1 MDYVFHNTISL
12 MKTRPVA
19 CQAGLAFLFVLAAS
33 ESTCPAG
40 TVTWDNSNLTQTWS
54 TPANWDTNVEPLDT
68 DDVVFPS
75 GLGTTITLASGEK
88 AKSLRFDDSYILS
101 GGTLTLPGGSSI
113 LTAIDRT
120 ATINTPLTVAGGL
133 SKTGGGTLVLGGSN
147 TNFSG
152 TLDIVA
158 GILRV
163 NHANAAGSSTSN
175 SVGIQSGSTLEVGNA
190 ISFPRNITLGHGG
203 TVAGTGT
210 AATTGILG
218 IDAGATTVTLGT
230 SALSDVLTIGN
241 AANELTGGSAATVI
255 GLAGA
260 GTVQLSNASNFDGSW
275 KLNTGTLGLANATAL
290 GDNNSASVTLQG
302 GTLAGRA
309 TSTSA
314 LNFTGSAGNHLI
326 VTADSSLLSDR
337 TTAGAAGVTFT
348 FGSLAIGSHTLTVG
362 PGPNVT
368 SGTAGITLGDITL
381 SGNPQLA
388 VDDRGSASGRLVAG
402 SWLGGGAARTITKS
416 GGGDLTVTGGSTDLP
431 AGSQFTASGGGTI
444 TMGFPPLGSD
454 ATVVVSATQNPFGES
469 TIQVTDGALRL
480 LANGN
485 GSSTAQTYVL
495 PSAISLGGSVTLDPF
510 RQSGSGSNKTFR
522 LPGLTLAPGTDLA
535 IAGDYTHGIALT
547 GALVLQGSATLR
559 GADAAGMD
567 GLLAL
572 DAGISG
578 DADDALALAG
588 GTSPLAL
595 TINGASTFGGGTTMS
610 GGTVTLNAAGALGN
624 GPLALSG
631 GALTVNHDGA
641 IAGPVV
647 MTGGTLR
654 INDIDA
660 LAGNAIQLA
669 GGTLDL
675 RANVS
680 SSYTTGALSLT
691 GPATL
696 NVGNNGSGSTQTIT
710 LPALNVSG
718 STVLTLTNS
727 SGYIPDFSAIALSGD
742 LTLNHAITA
751 QVRTISEDAQPRRLI
766 KAGTG
771 ILKLQGAS
779 THSGGTEVLAGTL
792 LIEHPGALGG
802 GTLALGDTSGSSAA
816 TVQVNPGIS
825 IANHLLCRNG
835 SSGTLTL
842 DAPSGG
848 AIWAGTVELER
859 NLTLDNGGSTAPLT
873 LSGRITGT
881 GSLIKT
887 SSGTVSLTNPTSD
900 FVGAGIDSVRINA
913 GPLLVTSDGAL
924 GHPANGVTL
933 AGVVGSGSALKADGS
948 FTSSRPFNFA
958 NTDSWIHVTSG
969 NVLTL
974 AGGFSGSGTLIKADS
989 GTLAIAATADGSARG
1004 SAATQILAGTL
1015 RLHAPN
1021 TLSAGGPIQISSGSP
1036 AIELMSD
1043 PDTGFG
1049 HPLAVAAPT
1058 AIHIDRAPGGSRSN
1072 GRHSLPSLTFAGSS
1086 GGSVTLTTSN
1096 GYVLRLDEL
1105 DFKPSD
1111 SGSLSNNGTRAL
1123 EIGSLTSSA
1132 TGTVTRNFTIGG
1144 SGDTRI
1150 TGAIGQSGTAP
1161 IRLTKTGPGTLLFG
1175 TAASG
1180 FGAGV
1185 TVEDGLLDLNGLDFS
1200 TAALTLG
1207 GAPSSLGPRIVTGGG
1222 ALVLSGGL
1230 TYSSNST
1237 APGAMFTGDLD
1248 LTDGSHVFNIGDSP
1262 QASTDVVID
1271 GAIRGNLGSTISKT
1285 GNGTLRFSGPGN
1297 SLPGPVTL
1305 GAGLLELAK
1314 SGGAG
1319 IGTGGLFIT
1328 GGTARLLAG
1337 GQIDDTAQVGIDSAN
1352 TSLLELAGHVETI
1365 GSLSLAQSDSNDF
1378 SAVRT
1383 GASGTLVLR
1392 GNLVLA
1398 NNTSSSGDNSRR
1410 VLITGSG
1417 GMATPANDGTLDL
1430 GGAVRSVHVSSSTAL
1445 PQYAAKANAT
1455 IETRII
1461 NGGILKTGA
1470 RTLYLTHPSN
1480 DLPGGIQIAEGA
1492 VNLGNNGLAGIAS
1505 VSFANTGAADA
1516 MIMLSNSSGPVAT
1529 ALTVGGSG
1537 TGSATVSYTALSPG
1551 SLEWSGNI
1559 TLERDLTVQVD
1570 NGTTSDGGSAVLDLT
1585 GRIDDGGGTWG
1596 LIKTGD
1602 GTLKLAPGNTYSG
1615 GTTISRGVL
1624 RISDPTALGDGTAP
1638 AVFDGG
1644 CLHATSS
1651 FGLSRGILI
1660 TNGGSIHVDAPQ
1672 SLNLSGAVDWGTG
1685 PMYFYGSGRTVLTG
1699 TSGGSGG
1706 DLTIGIPGP
1715 FATAWNTTSGFQF
1728 GHVLSLQGG
1737 ATLPAGNLRIV
1748 NHAILELGTGD
1759 FTRPLGT
1766 APGELRLDTNRG
1778 AGWAAHG
1785 ADRVVNLGGG
1795 GAGIVWGQTTPPFLY
1810 QTTVGQLILG
1820 SAGATHTVDF
1830 RNSLELNNGETFMS
1844 RSIIVPDG
1852 PAALEARITGNIN
1865 LTPPSGHI
1873 FTNLKLQVAGALEIT
1888 GNLTGPMALTKTGTG
1903 TATLG
1908 GANTFDAGIW
1918 VEEGSLVIAGNAG
1931 FGASD
1936 ELEVSEGANL
1946 DVGALTA
1953 PLAIA
1958 YLDLYG
1964 TIDGDLQVIEEI
1976 TGYGTITGDLT
1987 AQPGAYV
1994 IPDSDAPLRVGGDF
2008 TLANGATFWPSVN
2021 FRVDPVEAS
2030 QLSVGGTVHLAG
2042 ALDFSFFGTRPA
2054 VVATYVAIFN
2064 DGNDPIIGNF
2074 VGLPEGSL
2082 IPFPDGSSLRVTY
2095 LANGDGGTVGNDF
2108 GVTYLPAGAGGADL
2122 ALAAAAPLFVTTS
2135 EPFAATFT
2143 INNIG
2148 SEPVNNSLLHVTL
2161 PTNATFNGSTP
2172 AGTLAGGILT
2182 VGLPPLT
2189 AGVSTQVGLTF
2200 AAPALTSAV
2209 NLSAQIAA
2217 GADNNPTNNS
2227 AQRVIAALS
2236 GGQILLKALERDPV
2250 TDKLSL
2256 EIDTL
2261 DGVNY
2266 RFESSTDM
2274 IHWNPL
2280 DTFTG
2285 DGLPY
2290 SSERTPGL
2298 PREFFRFRIVP

>member
-1 MDYVFHNTISL
+1 
-12 MKTRPVA
+12 MKTRPLA

-40 TVTWDNSNLTQTWS
+40 TVTWDNSDQTHTWS
-54 TPANWDTNVEPLDT
+54 TPANWDNNVEPLDA

-75 GLGTTITLASGEK
+75 GLGAAITLASGEK
-88 AKSLRFDDSYILS
+88 AKSLRFDDSYVLGS
-101 GGTLTLPGGSSI
+101 GSLTLPGGGGI
-113 LTAIDRT
+113 QVAGGIT

-133 SKTGGGTLVLGGSN
+133 NKNGTGTLVLGGSN
-147 TNFSG
+147 TNFTG
-152 TLDIVA
+152 TLSIVA
-158 GILRV
+158 GTLRV

-175 SVGIQSGSTLEVGNA
+175 SVEIQSGSTLEVGNG
-190 ISFPRNITLGHGG
+190 ISFPRNLSLSHGG

-210 AATTGILG
+210 AATTGILS
-218 IDAGATTVTLGT
+218 IDPAATSVTLGT
-230 SALSDVLTIGN
+230 SAVSDVLTIGN
-241 AANELTGGSAATVI
+241 AANELTGGSATTVVGI
-255 GLAGA
+255 AGA

-275 KLNTGTLGLANATAL
+275 KLTTGSLGLANATAL
-290 GDNNSASVTLQG
+290 GDTNTASVTLQG
-302 GTLAGRA
+302 GTLAGRS

-314 LNFTGSAGNHLI
+314 LNFTGSAGNNLF

-337 TTAGAAGVTFT
+337 TTAGTAGATFT

-388 VDDRGSASGRLVAG
+388 VNDLGSASGRLVTG
-402 SWLGGGAARTITKS
+402 SWLGGGAARTIIKS
-416 GGGDLTVTGGSTDLP
+416 GGGDLTVTGGSTELP

-444 TMGFPPLGSD
+444 TMLFPPLGSD
-454 ATVVVSATQNPFGES
+454 AIVAIAATQNPFGES

-522 LPGLTLAPGTDLA
+522 LPGLTLAPGTNLA

-547 GALVLQGSATLR
+547 GKLVLQGSATLR

-610 GGTVTLNAAGALGN
+610 GGTVTLNAASALGN
-624 GPLALSG
+624 GPLTLAG
-631 GALTVNHDGA
+631 GVLTVNSDGA
-641 IAGPVV
+641 IVGPVV

-660 LAGNAIQLA
+660 LAGNAIQLG

-696 NVGNNGSGSTQTIT
+696 NVGNNGSGSTQTIS
-710 LPALNVSG
+710 LPALNVTG
-718 STVLTLTNS
+718 STVLTLTS
-727 SGYIPDFSAIALSGD
+727 TSGYIPDFSSIALSGD

-751 QVRTISEDAQPRRLI
+751 QVQTISEDAHPRRLI

-771 ILKLQGAS
+771 ILKLQGAG
-779 THSGGTEVLAGTL
+779 THSGGTEALAGTL
-792 LIEHPGALGG
+792 LIEHPDALGG

-816 TVQVNPGIS
+816 TVQVTPGIS

-848 AIWAGTVELER
+848 ATWAGTVELER
-859 NLTLDNGGSTAPLT
+859 TLTLDNGGSAAPLT
-873 LSGRITGT
+873 VIGRITGT

-887 SSGTVSLTNPTSD
+887 GSGPVSLTNSSND
-900 FVGAGIDSVRINA
+900 FIGTGVESVRINA
-913 GPLLVTSDGAL
+913 GTLVVTTDGAL
-924 GHPANGVTL
+924 GHPANGVTI
-933 AGVVGSGSALKADGS
+933 AGVQTSGSTLKADGS
-948 FTSSRPFNFA
+948 FTSSRPLNFL
-958 NTDSWIHVTSG
+958 NSYSSIYVTSG

-974 AGGFSGSGTLIKADS
+974 ASTLSGSGGLTKGDS
-989 GTLAIAATADGSARG
+989 GTLAIAASANGSGRG
-1004 SAATQILAGTL
+1004 SAATNILAGTL

-1021 TLSAGGPIQISSGSP
+1021 TLSAGGPIHINSGSGT
-1036 AIELMSD
+1036 IELMSD

-1049 HPLAVAAPT
+1049 HPLTVAA
-1058 AIHIDRAPGGSRSN
+1058 AASIHIDRAPGGSRSN

-1086 GGSVTLTTSN
+1086 GGSVNLTTAN
-1096 GYVLRLDEL
+1096 GYGLRLDEL
-1105 DFKPSD
+1105 DFKPST
-1111 SGSLSNNGTRAL
+1111 SGSLANNGTKAL
-1123 EIGSLTSSA
+1123 EIGTLTSSA
-1132 TGTVTRNFTIGG
+1132 TGTVTRDFNIGG

-1150 TGAIGQSGTAP
+1150 TGVISQSDNAP
-1161 IRLTKTGPGTLLFG
+1161 LRLTKTGPGALIFG
-1175 TAASG
+1175 TTASG
-1180 FGAGV
+1180 FGAGI

-1207 GAPSSLGPRIVTGGG
+1207 GAASALGPRIITGDG
-1222 ALVLSGGL
+1222 ALVLAGGL
-1230 TYSSNST
+1230 TYSFNST
-1237 APGAMFTGDLD
+1237 AAGALFTGDLD

-1262 QASTDVVID
+1262 QATTDVVID

-1285 GNGTLRFSGPGN
+1285 GNGTLRFTGAGN

-1319 IGTGGLFIT
+1319 IGSGGLFIT

-1337 GQIDDTAQVGIDSAN
+1337 EQIDDTAPVGIDSAN
-1352 TSLLELAGHVETI
+1352 TSLLELDDHVETI

-1392 GNLVLA
+1392 GNVVFA

-1417 GMATPANDGTLDL
+1417 GLATPANDGTLDL
-1430 GGAVRSVHVSSSTAL
+1430 GGAVRSVHVTSSTAL
-1445 PQYAAKANAT
+1445 PQYAAIANAT

-1516 MIMLSNSSGPVAT
+1516 MIMLSNSSGPVAN

-1537 TGSATVSYTALSPG
+1537 TGSSTISYTALSPG
-1551 SLEWSGNI
+1551 NLEWNGNI
-1559 TLERDLTVQVD
+1559 TLQRDLTIQVV
-1570 NGTTSDGGSAVLDLT
+1570 NGTTSDGNSAILNLT
-1585 GRIDDGGGTWG
+1585 GRVDDGGGTWG

-1602 GTLKLAPGNTYSG
+1602 GTLKLAPGNIYSG
-1615 GTTISRGVL
+1615 STTIRRGIL
-1624 RISDPTALGDGTAP
+1624 RIADPTALGNGTAP
-1638 AVFDGG
+1638 LVFDGG
-1644 CLHATSS
+1644 CLDVSSS
-1651 FGLSRGILI
+1651 FELPRDILI
-1660 TNGGSIHVDAPQ
+1660 TNGGSVHVDAPHE
-1672 SLNLSGAVDWGTG
+1672 LNLSGAIDWGIG
-1685 PMYFYGSGRTVLTG
+1685 ALYFYGSGRTVL
-1699 TSGGSGG
+1699 SGNSAGSGG
-1706 DLTIGIPGP
+1706 DLTLGIPGP
-1715 FATAWNTTSGFQF
+1715 FATVRNTTSGFQL

-1737 ATLPAGNLRIV
+1737 ATLPDGNLRIINDSV
-1748 NHAILELGTGD
+1748 LELGNSD

-1766 APGELRLDTNRG
+1766 AAGEIRLDTSRG
-1778 AGWAAHG
+1778 AGWAARG
-1785 ADRVVNLGGG
+1785 TDRVVNLGGA

-1810 QTTVGQLILG
+1810 QSSVGQLILG

-1830 RNSLELNNGETFMS
+1830 RNALELNNGETLMS

-1852 PAALEARITGNIN
+1852 PAALEARISGNIN
-1865 LTPPSGHI
+1865 LTPSAGHT

-1888 GNLTGPMALTKTGTG
+1888 GNLTGPLALTKLGTG
-1903 TATLG
+1903 TATLS
-1908 GANTFDAGIW
+1908 GANTFDDGFWID
-1918 VEEGSLVIAGNAG
+1918 EGTLVIAKDDS
-1931 FGASD
+1931 FGGSD
-1936 ELEVSEGANL
+1936 EVEVSEGAHL
-1946 DVGALTA
+1946 DVGALTT
-1953 PLAIA
+1953 PIQVDT
-1958 YLDLYG
+1958 LDLYG
-1964 TIDGDLQVIEEI
+1964 TIIGDVEVIDEI
-1976 TGYGTITGDLT
+1976 AGYGTITGDLT
-1987 AQPGAYV
+1987 AMAGAY
-1994 IPDSDAPLRVGGDF
+1994 IKPDGDAPLRVGGDF
-2008 TLANGATFWPSVN
+2008 TLAQGVTFWPFVN
-2021 FRVDPVEAS
+2021 FRVNPVES
-2030 QLSVGGTVHLAG
+2030 GRMSVAGAVHLAG
-2042 ALDFSFFGTRPA
+2042 TLDFDFYGTRPA
-2054 VVATYVAIFN
+2054 VVATYVAILN
-2064 DGNDPIIGNF
+2064 DGNDPIIGTF
-2074 VGLPEGSL
+2074 DGLPEGAL

-2095 LANGDGGTVGNDF
+2095 LANGDGGAVGNDF
-2108 GVTYLPAGAGGADL
+2108 GVTYLPEGASGADL
-2122 ALAAAAPLFVTTS
+2122 ALTVAAPLAVATGDS
-2135 EPFAATFT
+2135 FAVTFT
-2143 INNIG
+2143 IGNIG
-2148 SEPVNNSLLHVTL
+2148 SETVNDGLLRITL

-2172 AGTLAGGILT
+2172 AGIR
-2182 VGLPPLT
+2182 VGDELSVIVPPLT
-2189 AGVSTQVGLTF
+2189 AGASSQVGLGFT
-2200 AAPALTSAV
+2200 APALTSAV
-2209 NLSAQIAA
+2209 NVSAAIEAA
-2217 GADNNPTNNS
+2217 ADTNPANNT
-2227 AQRVIAALS
+2227 AQEVIAALA
-2236 GGQILLKALERDPV
+2236 GGQIELKELRRDPA
-2250 TDKLSL
+2250 TGKLAL

-2261 DGVNY
+2261 EGVNY
-2266 RFESSTDM
+2266 RFENSIDL
-2274 IHWNPL
+2274 IHWTPL
-2280 DTFTG
+2280 DMFTG

-2290 SSERTPGL
+2290 QNELTPGL
-2298 PREFFRFRIVP
+2298 PREFFRFLIVP